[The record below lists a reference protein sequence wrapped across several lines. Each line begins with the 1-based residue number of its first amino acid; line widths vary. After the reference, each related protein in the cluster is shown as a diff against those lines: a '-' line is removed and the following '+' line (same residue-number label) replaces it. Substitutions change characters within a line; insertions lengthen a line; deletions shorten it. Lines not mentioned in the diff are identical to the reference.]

1 MNFRRLVRLTV
12 ALLALPVL
20 AYAQDTTI
28 SGTIKDNTGGV
39 LPGVTVT
46 ATNEASGNTFN
57 SVTDERGIYRI
68 PVRAGVYKITAELA
82 GFTTITRPGVEILL
96 GRQVALDLAMQVSTL
111 QETVTVTGEAPLL
124 DTSTS
129 TIATNI
135 DARQMQDIPINGRNW
150 MDLTMLSAGSR
161 SNASSEVPQ
170 DRQGFFQTNVDG
182 QSVTLTVCCAQNQPR
197 YSRDSI
203 AEFQLTTNRFDATQG
218 RTMGMMVNAIT
229 KSGTN
234 TFAGT
239 FGGYFRND
247 SWNSAD
253 FVQKKVLPY
262 KDTQVSGTIGGPI
275 VKDRVHFFGNYEY
288 ERNPQTFTF
297 GGPNGPFPTAGS
309 NINLNLDA
317 NYTLQQGGA
326 KVDVQ
331 FNPKNRLT
339 GRYSHYKNLQP
350 VTGGGNTQHPSTAS
364 SNNRYVDQYFA
375 TYTTVLS
382 NNTINEIKGG
392 LNANFYTLEPIAG
405 WGETGSRRPPDTEK
419 ILFDVFSGREIQGG
433 APAINFS
440 GYTIGSPT
448 NNPQRTGEHNYQI
461 RDDFTTAYEMGG
473 RHDVK
478 IGGDFIHYTMSQGWC
493 NVCDGLFTSTARPP
507 ANLEQLL
514 PDWHDASTWNWA
526 AMSPLFRDYNVTVG
540 NASYSVH
547 RQIYAAWY
555 QDDWKVGNKLTLNM
569 GVRYDLDHG
578 AQGEFVKFTP
588 WLSGKR
594 PTDKNNLAPRLGFA
608 YQVNDKTVVR
618 GGWGL
623 FFTELEDDA
632 LHQSYILTQNV
643 NITLPN
649 NGRADFG
656 LNPFGGPKPTMDQVV
671 ARRCDILNL
680 PFNSPNCFPQSIRNG
695 SEIPVGDHPVSYSHM
710 VSFGLQRELAANTG
724 LDTNFVWTGGRAE
737 ERRQNLNSSI
747 NPATG
752 ANYTATGA
760 TTDVAHLPFPSWG
773 PIAGEIMNGRSNYYG
788 WENTFTKRFS
798 NRWQA
803 NATYTLSYFYD
814 DGGVGSLTGPYVT
827 TLDASADIPTTL
839 VPYTGPVA
847 PDMAPLYQLT
857 ASDQR
862 HRATFNGI
870 WDMGLGFQLSGVYFF
885 GSGERRSTS
894 WGSDLRNTGGAN
906 FGILTPAGT
915 TAESLTAQLSPDV
928 RDRIGSIKGQVYNG
942 QFLLDRAQ
950 LVGQPIHRVDMRLQ
964 KRFSLGGRR
973 NADLMAEVFNIFN
986 HANYGSYTTTLSNP
1000 AQYGLPSF
1008 NQATAYA
1015 PRILQLGFHLAF

>member
-1 MNFRRLVRLTV
+1 MKFGRLVRLTV
-12 ALLALPVL
+12 AMLALPLL
-20 AYAQDTTI
+20 ASAQDATL

-82 GFTTITRPGVEILL
+82 GFTTVTRPGIEMLL
-96 GRQVALDLAMQVSTL
+96 GRQVTLDLNMQVSSL

-129 TIATNI
+129 TVATNI
-135 DARQMQDIPINGRNW
+135 DPRQMQDIPINGRNW

-170 DRQGFFQTNVDG
+170 DRQGYFQTNVDG

-239 FGGYFRND
+239 FGGYFRRD
-247 SWNSAD
+247 SWNAED
-253 FVQKKVLPY
+253 FIQKKVLPY
-262 KDTQVSGTIGGPI
+262 KDTQVSGTFGGPI

-288 ERNPQTFTF
+288 ERNPNTFTF
-297 GGPNGPFPTAGS
+297 GGPNGPFPSAGP
-309 NINLNLDA
+309 NINLNLQSK
-317 NYTLQQGGA
+317 NTLQQGGV

-331 FNPKNRLT
+331 MNPQNRLT
-339 GRYSHYKNLQP
+339 GRFSHYKFDQP
-350 VTGGGNTQHPSTAS
+350 IQNVNSLNTTNPSNATA
-364 SNNRYVDQYFA
+364 NNRFVDQYFGD
-375 TYTTVLS
+375 YTQVLS

-392 LNANFYTLEPIAG
+392 LASNYYTLEPVAG
-405 WGETGSRRPPDTEK
+405 WGTSGSRRPPGTAP
-419 ILFDVFSGREIQGG
+419 ILVGVTSGREIQGG
-433 APAINFS
+433 QPGITFA
-440 GYTIGSPT
+440 GYTIGPPT
-448 NNPQRTGEHNYQI
+448 NTPQRTGEHNYQI
-461 RDDFTTAYEMGG
+461 RDDFTTAFELHG

-478 IGGDFIHYTMSQGWC
+478 IGGDVIKYTMSQGWC
-493 NVCDGLFTSTARPP
+493 NVCDGLFASTQRPP
-507 ANLEQLL
+507 TNLEELI
-514 PDWHDASTWNWA
+514 PDWRDASTWNWT
-526 AMSPLFRDYNVTVG
+526 AMSPLFRDYNVSIG
-540 NASYSVH
+540 NMSYSVH

-555 QDDWKVGNKLTLNM
+555 QDDWKMSQKMTINLGL
-569 GVRYDLDHG
+569 RYDLDHG
-578 AQGEFVKFTP
+578 AQGEFVKFDP

-594 PTDKNNLAPRLGFA
+594 PTDKNNFAPRLGFA
-608 YQVNDKTVVR
+608 YQVNDKSVIR

-656 LNPFGGPKPTMDQVV
+656 LNPFGGPAPTMEQVL
-671 ARRCDILNL
+671 ARRCDIVGL

-710 VSFGLQRELAANTG
+710 VSIGLQRELAANTG
-724 LDTNFVWTGGRAE
+724 LDTNFVFTGGRQE

-752 ANYTATGA
+752 VNYTATGA
-760 TTDVAHLPFPSWG
+760 ATDIAHLPFPSWG
-773 PIAGEIMNGRSNYYG
+773 PIAGEIMSGRSNYYG
-788 WENTFTKRFS
+788 WENTITKRFS

-803 NATYTLSYFYD
+803 NATYTLSWFKD
-814 DGGVGSLTGPYVT
+814 DGGIGAITGPYITELVPG
-827 TLDASADIPTTL
+827 ADIPTKLTK
-839 VPYTGPVA
+839 YTGTIA
-847 PDMAPLYQLT
+847 PDMGPLYQLT
-857 ASDQR
+857 DTDQR

-870 WDMGLGFQLSGVYFF
+870 WDVGMGFQLSGVYFF
-885 GSGERRSTS
+885 GSGQRYGTS

-906 FGILTPAGT
+906 YGILTPAGT
-915 TAESLTAQLSPDV
+915 TAESLGALCGCTV
-928 RDRIGSIKGQVYNG
+928 KGQTYNG
-942 QFLLDRAQ
+942 QFLLDRSQ
-950 LVGQPIHRVDMRLQ
+950 LVGKPLHRVDMRLQ

-973 NADLMAEVFNIFN
+973 NADLMAEVFNLFN
-986 HANYGSYTTTLSNP
+986 HANYGSYTTTFSN
-1000 AQYGLPSF
+1000 AANYGKPSF
-1008 NQATAYA
+1008 NNATAYQ
-1015 PRILQLGFHLAF
+1015 PRILQLGFHLTF